1 MDILKKLEKG
11 GRAWFNDMV
20 NDETRDAQKKFGFQI
35 NTGKNPTWNNEADA
49 FKHAFLSWYLS
60 YYHGDDEAKRLG
72 DMHEDETPNAP
83 WYERNMDLWNNQ
95 IGREVAYEMK
105 AGHGKDYDL
114 LGDNW
119 AKEKAKKIIWEK
131 MKKGELITNPFT
143 DWRKFENME
152 LDLLKD
158 TDRIDTDMDFKKFD
172 ARTKEL
178 RAKNY
183 IEQIIDSDWQIP
195 TKENLDKRVQSGELI
210 YVEEYTRGNGT
221 KVHGYYRRRPYFA
234 NKQSSK

>member
-1 MDILKKLEKG
+1 MSITEKIKRKG
-11 GRAWFNDMV
+11 FNWFI
-20 NDETRDAQKKFGFQI
+20 DEETKDAQKKFGFQI

-72 DMHEDETPNAP
+72 NMHEDETPNAP
-83 WYERNMDLWNNQ
+83 WYERNMDLWNNK
-95 IGREVAYEMK
+95 IGREVAFEMK
-105 AGHGKDYDL
+105 EGLGDDYDL

-119 AKEKAKKIIWEK
+119 AKERAKRIIWEK

-143 DWRKFENME
+143 DWRRFENME

-172 ARTKEL
+172 AKTKEL

-210 YVEEYTRGNGT
+210 YVEDYTRGNGT

-234 NKQSSK
+234 SKKSSK

>member
-1 MDILKKLEKG
+1 MDIKKELKKF
-11 GRAWFNDMV
+11 GRDWFNDMV
-20 NDETRDAQKKFGFQI
+20 NHETSDAQKKFGFNI
-35 NTGKNPTWNNEADA
+35 GTGKHASWNNEADA

-83 WYERNMDLWNNQ
+83 WYERNMDLWNNK
-95 IGREVAYEMK
+95 IGREIAFEMK
-105 AGHGKDYDL
+105 EGLGDDYDL

-119 AKEKAKKIIWEK
+119 AKERAKRIIWEK

-158 TDRIDTDMDFKKFD
+158 TDKIDTDMDFKKFD
-172 ARTKEL
+172 AKTKEL

-195 TKENLDKRVQSGELI
+195 TKENLDKRVRSGELI
-210 YVEEYTRGNGT
+210 YVEDYTRGNGT
-221 KVHGYYRRRPYFA
+221 KVHGYYRRRPYFV
-234 NKQSSK
+234 SKK

>member
-1 MDILKKLEKG
+1 MGIVEKTKRKG
-11 GRAWFNDMV
+11 FNSFIDF
-20 NDETRDAQKKFGFQI
+20 ETKDAQKKFGFQI

-95 IGREVAYEMK
+95 IGREIAFEMK
-105 AGHGKDYDL
+105 EKLGDDNDL
-114 LGDNW
+114 LGEDW
-119 AKEKAKKIIWEK
+119 AKEKAKIIIWEK

-158 TDRIDTDMDFKKFD
+158 TDRIDTEMDFKKYD
-172 ARTKEL
+172 AKTKEL
-178 RAKNY
+178 RTKSY
-183 IEQIIDSDWQIP
+183 IEQIIDNDWQIP
-195 TKENLDKRVQSGELI
+195 IKENLDKRVQKGELI
-210 YVEEYTRGNGT
+210 YVENYTRRNGT
-221 KVHGYYRRRPYFA
+221 KVDGYYRRRPYFA
-234 NKQSSK
+234 SKNFSNL

>member
-1 MDILKKLEKG
+1 MGIVEKTKRRG
-11 GRAWFNDMV
+11 FNWFINE
-20 NDETRDAQKKFGFQI
+20 ETKDAQKKFGFNI
-35 NTGKNPTWNNEADA
+35 GTGKHASWNNEADA

-95 IGREVAYEMK
+95 IGREIAFEMK
-105 AGHGKDYDL
+105 QGFGDDYDL

-119 AKEKAKKIIWEK
+119 AKEKAKRIIWEK
-131 MKKGELITNPFT
+131 MKKGELITNPFI

-172 ARTKEL
+172 AKTKGL

-183 IEQIIDSDWQIP
+183 IEQIIDSDWQVP

-210 YVEEYTRGNGT
+210 YVEDYTRGNGT
-221 KVHGYYRRRPYFA
+221 TVRGYYRRRPYFA
-234 NKQSSK
+234 SKKSPK